1 MVSSSVPWKSITDIG
16 ECGRLSNPRKGEPDI
31 GAIEAIVSL
40 ISEAKKLINNTQRYF
55 LGC

>member
-40 ISEAKKLINNTQRYF
+40 ISEAKKLINNTPV
-55 LGC
+55 